1 MTEDK
6 HGSLLLLN
14 EADIVASR
22 QLVRK
27 MAQVL
32 QFSIV
37 DQTKIITATS
47 ELSRNTVTYG
57 GGGKMV
63 WETVED
69 GTKKGLRLHFIDQ
82 GPGIPDLTLALK
94 DGWTSS
100 KGMGLGLSGSKR
112 LVHEFDI
119 RSVVGE
125 GTCVSIT
132 RWK

>member
-1 MTEDK
+1 MP
-6 HGSLLLLN
+6 LYN
-14 EADIVASR
+14 EADIVTSR
-22 QLVRK
+22 QFVRK
-27 MAQVL
+27 LTQEL
-32 QFSIV
+32 EFSVV
-37 DQTKIITATS
+37 DQTKMITAAS

-57 GGGKMV
+57 GGGEMV
-63 WETVED
+63 WETVENL
-69 GTKKGLRLHFIDQ
+69 GKKGLRLQFIDH

-94 DGWTSS
+94 DGWTSA

-125 GTCVSIT
+125 GTCVSVT